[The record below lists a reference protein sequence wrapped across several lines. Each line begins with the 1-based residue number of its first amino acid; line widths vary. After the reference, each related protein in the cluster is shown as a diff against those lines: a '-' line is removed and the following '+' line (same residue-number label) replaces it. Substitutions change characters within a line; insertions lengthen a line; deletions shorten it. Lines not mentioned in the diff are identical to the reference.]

1 MRNICTV
8 VLKKNIS
15 ADWYKSGE
23 WLGCRYFRG
32 WRVWGENYE
41 IQDWNDNENKLSRPR
56 WCAKGI
62 WKDTFSRLIF
72 VMVAIRKTSRML
84 ISMSQ
89 RKETQ
94 FKCASFLNCI
104 LLVLPHLWMKQILLQ
119 AASKRAKARI
129 YLSLTLSNF
138 VPQRWRSR
146 WLCLWGGKQHG
157 GRNWRLE
164 VNSKYLNQ
172 PNDSCARLLLT
183 SAGWEGLG
191 GKGGHHTPGWLSH
204 IHRQESKNISFWLS

>member
-94 FKCASFLNCI
+94 FKCVSFLNCMHLNFQDGCWSWCFLTYGWSRYCCKLQVKEQKLEFIFLYHYPI
-104 LLVLPHLWMKQILLQ
+104 L
-119 AASKRAKARI
+119 
-129 YLSLTLSNF
+129 YLSAEDLDDYVYEEENNT
-138 VPQRWRSR
+138 
-146 WLCLWGGKQHG
+146 
-157 GRNWRLE
+157 E
-164 VNSKYLNQ
+164 
-172 PNDSCARLLLT
+172 DEI
-183 SAGWEGLG
+183 EGLRWIPNIW
-191 GKGGHHTPGWLSH
+191 TSQM
-204 IHRQESKNISFWLS
+204 IHVQDCY